1 MQFVCDYCGKEF
13 ERPRSVAMRPDRP
26 QSHWYCSRECAQ
38 LDQKRMRKETQGVQE
53 VGWLKAAHED
63 DELYLVNRILAVA
76 LAMRDLEPFSP
87 EWEALSIRH
96 STLLDVARD
105 IFRMR
110 GKPAPENGEEKE
122 NEPSL

>member
-1 MQFVCDYCGKEF
+1 MQLVCDYCGEKF
-13 ERPRSVAMRPDRP
+13 ERKASRAHRPDRP

-76 LAMRDLEPFSP
+76 IAMRDLEPFSP
-87 EWEALSIRH
+87 EWETLSVRH

-105 IFRMR
+105 IFKMR
-110 GKPAPENGEEKE
+110 GKFSPGEEDE
-122 NEPSL
+122 E

>member
-38 LDQKRMRKETQGVQE
+38 LDQRRMRKATQGVQE
-53 VGWLKAAHED
+53 VGWLKGVTED
-63 DELYLVNRILAVA
+63 DEKYLANRILAVA
-76 LAMRDLEPFSP
+76 IEMRDHEPFSP
-87 EWEALSIRH
+87 EWERLSIRH

-105 IFRMR
+105 IFRIH
-110 GKPAPENGEEKE
+110 GKWAPGGGGDDYTAA
-122 NEPSL
+122 

>member
-38 LDQKRMRKETQGVQE
+38 LDQRRMRKATQGVQE
-53 VGWLKAAHED
+53 VGWLKGVTKD
-63 DELYLVNRILAVA
+63 DEKYLANRILAVA
-76 LAMRDLEPFSP
+76 IEMRDHEPFSP
-87 EWEALSIRH
+87 EWERLSIRH

-105 IFRMR
+105 IFRIH
-110 GKPAPENGEEKE
+110 GKWAPGEDEE
-122 NEPSL
+122 E